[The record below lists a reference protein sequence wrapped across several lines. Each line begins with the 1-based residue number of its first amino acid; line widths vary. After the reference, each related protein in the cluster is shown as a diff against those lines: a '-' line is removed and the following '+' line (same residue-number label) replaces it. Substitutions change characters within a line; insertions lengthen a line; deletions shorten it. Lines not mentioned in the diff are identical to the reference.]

1 MQDQQFTA
9 LVVHD
14 TPDNGIQRRIEQKRL
29 SSLPAGDVLVH
40 VQYSSLNYKDAL
52 SARGNRGVTK
62 HFPHTPGIDAAGI
75 IVASD
80 DPAWREGEEVLCT
93 GYDLGMNT
101 SGGFGQYIR
110 VPGSWL
116 VRLPDGLS
124 LLESMRLGTAGF
136 TAGQCIWHLQRNNI
150 VPGQGPVLVTGA
162 TGGVGSIAILLLHK
176 LGYEIVAVTGKE
188 AEHAFLTSLGATTV
202 LKRDTFLSGS
212 DKQLLP
218 IRWQGVVDTIGGA
231 ALAAAIKSTGFDG
244 VVTCCGNA
252 ASGDLPL
259 TVYPFILRGV
269 HLIGVYS
276 ANCSM
281 EKRLQVWKKLAG
293 DWKIEQLAAISRIVP
308 LEGLE
313 GEIQAMLAGQSK
325 GRCVVNLG
333 GEVDVP

>member
-1 MQDQQFTA
+1 MQNQQFTA
-9 LVVHD
+9 LVVD
-14 TPDNGIQRRIEQKRL
+14 ETPDKGIQRRIEQKSL

-52 SARGNRGVTK
+52 SASGNRGVTK

-75 IVASD
+75 IVSSN

-110 VPGSWL
+110 VPANWL
-116 VRLPDGLS
+116 VRCPEGLS

-136 TAGQCIWHLQRNNI
+136 TAGQCIWHLERNNI
-150 VPGQGPVLVTGA
+150 VPGRGPILVTGA

-176 LGYEIVAVTGKE
+176 LGYEIVAVTGKDS
-188 AEHAFLTSLGATTV
+188 EHAFLTSLGATTV
-202 LKRDTFLSGS
+202 LKRDSFVAGS

-252 ASGDLPL
+252 ASGDLPIS
-259 TVYPFILRGV
+259 VYPFILRGV

-276 ANCSM
+276 ANCPM
-281 EKRLQVWKKLAG
+281 EKRLQIWKKLAG
-293 DWKIEQLAAISRIVP
+293 DWKIEKLAAISRVVA
-308 LEGLE
+308 LEALE

-325 GRCVVNLG
+325 GRCVVALG
-333 GEVDVP
+333 GEVDVS

>member
-9 LVVHD
+9 LVVYETRD
-14 TPDNGIQRRIEQKRL
+14 KGIHRRIEQKKL

-40 VQYSSLNYKDAL
+40 VRYSSLNYKDAL
-52 SARGNRGVTK
+52 SASGNRGVTK
-62 HFPHTPGIDAAGI
+62 HYPHTPGIDAAGI
-75 IVASD
+75 IVASN
-80 DPAWREGEEVLCT
+80 DPRWREGEEVLCT

-110 VPGSWL
+110 VPSNWL
-116 VRLPDGLS
+116 VRLPEGLS

-136 TAGQCIWHLQRNNI
+136 TAGQCIWHLERNNI
-150 VPGQGPVLVTGA
+150 VPGRGPVLVTGA

-176 LGYEIVAVTGKE
+176 LGYEIVAATGKDS
-188 AEHAFLTSLGATTV
+188 EHAFLTSLGATEI
-202 LKRDTFLSGS
+202 LKRDAFLAGS

-218 IRWQGVVDTIGGA
+218 IRWQGVVDTIGGT

-259 TVYPFILRGV
+259 SVYPFILRGV

-281 EKRLQVWKKLAG
+281 EKRLQVWEKLAG
-293 DWKIEQLAAISRIVP
+293 DWKIEQLAAISRIVA

-325 GRCVVNLG
+325 GRCVVALG

>member
-1 MQDQQFTA
+1 MQDQSFTA
-9 LVVHD
+9 LVVRETTD
-14 TPDNGIQRRIEQKRL
+14 GDIQRRIEQKLL
-29 SSLPAGDVLVH
+29 SDLPPGEVLVQ

-52 SARGNRGVTK
+52 SASGNRGVTK
-62 HFPHTPGIDAAGI
+62 RYPHTPGIDAAGI
-75 IVASD
+75 VVASN
-80 DPAWREGEEVLCT
+80 DPRWHEGEPVLCT

-116 VRLPDGLS
+116 VRLPVGLS
-124 LLESMRLGTAGF
+124 MLESMRLGTAGF
-136 TAGQCIWHLQRNNI
+136 TAAQCIWHLVRTDI
-150 VPGQGPVLVTGA
+150 KPGQGPVLVTGA

-176 LGYEIVAVTGKE
+176 LGYEVVAVTGKE
-188 AEHAFLTSLGATTV
+188 SEHTFLTGLGATKV
-202 LKRDTFLSGS
+202 ISRDSFLAGT

-259 TVYPFILRGV
+259 SVYPFILRGV

-281 EKRLQVWKKLAG
+281 DKRLQIWEKLAG
-293 DWKIEQLAAISRIVP
+293 EWKIETLAAISRIVA
-308 LEGLE
+308 LEELE
-313 GEIQAMLAGQSK
+313 GEIKAMLAGQSK
-325 GRCVVNLG
+325 GRCVVALR
-333 GEVDVP
+333 GEGNVP